1 MTFCNLEVFLPKNFV
16 MLSLQYKNIQYTFNQ
31 LADFLSIVREEEYS
45 KSIAQSAGL
54 SVGKH
59 VRHCIE
65 VLENLTIGLEISN
78 VFYDRRKRNPL
89 YETSPLAARDKI
101 FELLGKLEQI
111 DENKIIELAYLIDPN
126 TGLEGKTVTNLKR
139 EFLYVQDHTIHH
151 MAIIKLYVEY
161 FLRDVSLP
169 EEFGIALSTLQF
181 QKKFNTKDTET
192 KNSET

>member
-1 MTFCNLEVFLPKNFV
+1 

-31 LADFLSIVREEEYS
+31 LADFLSIVKEEEYS
-45 KSIAQSAGL
+45 KSITQLTGL

-65 VLENLTIGLEISN
+65 VLENLTVGLETSN

-111 DENKIIELAYLIDPN
+111 DENKIIELAYFIDPN

-151 MAIIKLYVEY
+151 MAIIKLCVEC
-161 FLRDVSLP
+161 FLRNVSLP
-169 EEFGIALSTLQF
+169 EEFGVALSTLQF
-181 QKKFNTKDTET
+181 QKKFNTKDIRT
-192 KNSET
+192 KSSES